1 MQYQKGSIGRV
12 IVAKIEHGDDLL
24 VELKGLLQKEEI
36 KAGIMFMIG
45 ALQAGSLVVGPETSS
60 VPPNPV
66 WKAFQDGREI
76 LGIATI
82 FSDEDEP
89 VIHLHTS
96 LGRGNETWTG
106 CLRKDAQVYLVVE
119 VIILEL
125 IDSGAGRTLDALTG
139 LNLLGFP
146 GK

>member
-24 VELKGLLQKEEI
+24 VEVKNLLQKEEI

-45 ALQAGSLVVGPETSS
+45 ALQAGSLVVGPKTCS
-60 VPPNPV
+60 VPPDPV
-66 WKAFQDGREI
+66 WKVFQDGREI

-82 FSDEDEP
+82 FSAGSEP
-89 VIHLHTS
+89 VIHLHAS
-96 LGRGNETWTG
+96 LGRGEETWTG
-106 CLRKDAQVYLVVE
+106 CIRKDAQVYLVVE

-125 IDSGAGRTLDALTG
+125 IDSGAARTLDALTG
-139 LNLLGFP
+139 LNLLGFN
-146 GK
+146 

>member
-24 VELKGLLQKEEI
+24 VELRGLLQKEEI

-45 ALQAGSLVVGPETSS
+45 ALQAGSLVVGPETCS

-66 WKAFQDGREI
+66 WKEFDDGREV
-76 LGIATI
+76 LGIATV
-82 FSDEDEP
+82 FSAEEEP
-89 VIHLHTS
+89 VIHLHAS
-96 LGRGNETWTG
+96 LGRGEETWTG
-106 CLRKDAQVYLVVE
+106 CIRKDAQVYLVVE

-125 IDSGAGRTLDALTG
+125 IDSGAVRTLDDITG
-139 LNLLGFP
+139 LSLLGFV
-146 GK
+146 

>member
-1 MQYQKGSIGRV
+1 MQYHKGSIGRV

-24 VELKGLLQKEEI
+24 LELKGLLQKEEI

-45 ALQAGSLVVGPETSS
+45 ALQGGSLVVGPETCS

-82 FSDEDEP
+82 FSAENEP

-96 LGRGNETWTG
+96 LGRGDQAWTG

-119 VIILEL
+119 VIIMEL
-125 IDSGAGRTLDALTG
+125 IDSGAVRILDAITG
-139 LNLLGFP
+139 LNLLGFA
-146 GK
+146 

>member
-24 VELKGLLQKEEI
+24 VELKSLLIKEEI

-45 ALQAGSLVVGPETSS
+45 ALQAGSLVVGPETCS

-82 FSDEDEP
+82 FSDETEP

-96 LGRGNETWTG
+96 LGRGEENWTG

-125 IDSGAGRTLDALTG
+125 IDSGAVRTLDALTG
-139 LNLLGFP
+139 LTLLGFA
-146 GK
+146 